1 MNDLSKYSVY
11 KYGDVLSLRGKIN
24 VPEKLG
30 NPYEFDYKKYLNSK
44 NIVGQISTYD
54 VEVVDVK
61 KSNIF
66 LKILYNFKDKVSD
79 RVNSIMPERESNLFK
94 SMLYGDDK
102 FLDEDIKED
111 FEKSGLSHLLAVSGS
126 NLAMIMIIVSYLSKN
141 MSKNISV
148 IFVVIIGYILCAF
161 CSFEMS
167 ILRASIF
174 LVISTSFK
182 NKEKSLNTY
191 LKIFLSFLCI
201 VIYNPYSVF
210 NIGMIM
216 SYLAVISIVM
226 FQSKILSFLDI
237 RVKTILG
244 IKYVKPKKFKKVIY
258 NTVYTI
264 ILSLSFTLSVQILL
278 FPVQIYFFNS
288 FNLISFLSNLVIS
301 YIDNIFAIIGY
312 TTILLSFIPY
322 ISNILLNT
330 TYILLRVIIYI
341 SKFCASLDLLNISFA
356 TPNILS
362 LIIYYSCILSLNSK
376 KYVILYVKKGYRK
389 IVYVCIKIFYLLSI
403 IYIFTSYIYLNYF
416 NNYVIF
422 FNVEQGNM
430 ALIHYNNVNVIF
442 DIGSTKEN
450 LASNIITN
458 YLKKKNISKIDAVF
472 LSHFHADHI
481 NGINEKLL
489 DEVKIEKVI
498 YARPKEKQ
506 EEYDTLMSCINKN
519 NISKLEVTKGDNIQ
533 IGDMNIYFVS
543 PDVDEKIE
551 DDDVANANSLVSFV
565 TVKNKKIL
573 FMGDATKET
582 EEYILNKNINDLNY
596 IDFYQVGHHGSKTSS
611 KDEFISKLNINTAII
626 SSKKKVYN
634 HPSEETLNTLFNH
647 NISVKIT
654 EKDGALKF
662 NI

>member
-1 MNDLSKYSVY
+1 MY
-11 KYGDVLSLRGKIN
+11 KYGDVLSLRGKI
-24 VPEKLG
+24 VIPEKLG

-44 NIVGQISTYD
+44 NIVAQISTYD

-66 LKILYNFKDKVSD
+66 LKIIYSFKDRVSD
-79 RVNSIMPERESNLFK
+79 RIDSIMPEIESNLFK

-126 NLAMIMIIVSYLSKN
+126 NLAMIMMIILYISKKMN
-141 MSKNISV
+141 KNISV

-216 SYLAVISIVM
+216 SYLAVISMVM

-237 RVKTILG
+237 RLKTILG

-258 NTVYTI
+258 NIVYTI

-278 FPVQIYFFNS
+278 FPIQIYFFNS
-288 FNLISFLSNLVIS
+288 FTLISFLSNLVIS

-341 SKFCASLDLLNISFA
+341 SKFCASLDILNISLA

-362 LIIYYSCILSLNSK
+362 LIIYYICILLLNNK
-376 KYVILYVKKGYRK
+376 KYVILYVKKSLKK
-389 IVYVCIKIFYLLSI
+389 IVYLCIKICYLLSI

-430 ALIHYNNVNVIF
+430 ALIHYNNLNVIF

-450 LASNIITN
+450 LASNIIIN
-458 YLKKKNISKIDAVF
+458 YLKKKNITKIDAVV
-472 LSHFHADHI
+472 LSHFHTDHI

-506 EEYDTLMSCINKN
+506 EEYDTLMSCINKR
-519 NISKLEVTKGDNIQ
+519 NISKIEVTKGENIQ
-533 IGDMNIYFVS
+533 IGNMNIYFVS
-543 PDVDEKIE
+543 PDVNKKIE
-551 DDDVANANSLVSFV
+551 ADDIANANSLVSFV

-582 EEYILNKNINDLNY
+582 EEYILNKNINDLNS

-626 SSKKKVYN
+626 SAKKKVYN

-654 EKDGALKF
+654 EKDGAVKF

>member
-1 MNDLSKYSVY
+1 MY
-11 KYGDVLSLRGKIN
+11 KYGDVLSLRGKI
-24 VPEKLG
+24 VIPEKLG

-44 NIVGQISTYD
+44 NIVAQISTYD

-66 LKILYNFKDKVSD
+66 LKIIYSFKDRVSYRID
-79 RVNSIMPERESNLFK
+79 SIMPEIESNLFK

-126 NLAMIMIIVSYLSKN
+126 NLAMIMMIILYISKKMN
-141 MSKNISV
+141 KNISV

-237 RVKTILG
+237 RLKTILG

-258 NTVYTI
+258 NIVYTI

-278 FPVQIYFFNS
+278 FPIQIYFFNS
-288 FNLISFLSNLVIS
+288 FTLISFLSNLVIS

-341 SKFCASLDLLNISFA
+341 SKFCASLDILNISLA

-362 LIIYYSCILSLNSK
+362 LIIYYICILLLNNK
-376 KYVILYVKKGYRK
+376 KYVILYVKKSLRK
-389 IVYVCIKIFYLLSI
+389 IVYLCIKICYLLSI

-430 ALIHYNNVNVIF
+430 ALIHYNNLNVIF

-450 LASNIITN
+450 LASNIIIN
-458 YLKKKNISKIDAVF
+458 YLKKKNITKIDAVV
-472 LSHFHADHI
+472 LSHFHTDHI

-506 EEYDTLMSCINKN
+506 EEYDTLMSCINKR
-519 NISKLEVTKGDNIQ
+519 NISKIEVTKGENIQ
-533 IGDMNIYFVS
+533 IGNMNIYFVS
-543 PDVDEKIE
+543 PDVNRKIE
-551 DDDVANANSLVSFV
+551 ADDIANANSLVSFV

-582 EEYILNKNINDLNY
+582 EEYILNKNINDLNS

-626 SSKKKVYN
+626 SAKKKVYN

-654 EKDGALKF
+654 EKDGAVKF

>member
-1 MNDLSKYSVY
+1 MY
-11 KYGDVLSLRGKIN
+11 KYGDVLSLRGKI
-24 VPEKLG
+24 VIPEKLG
-30 NPYEFDYKKYLNSK
+30 NLYEFDYKKYLNSK
-44 NIVGQISTYD
+44 NIVAQISTYD

-66 LKILYNFKDKVSD
+66 LKIIYSFKDRVSYRID
-79 RVNSIMPERESNLFK
+79 SIMPEIESNLFK

-126 NLAMIMIIVSYLSKN
+126 NLAMIMMIILYISKKMN
-141 MSKNISV
+141 KNISV

-237 RVKTILG
+237 RLKTILG

-258 NTVYTI
+258 NIVYTI

-278 FPVQIYFFNS
+278 FPIQIYFFNS
-288 FNLISFLSNLVIS
+288 FTLISFLSNLVIS

-341 SKFCASLDLLNISFA
+341 SKFCASLDILNISLA

-362 LIIYYSCILSLNSK
+362 LIIYYICILLLNNK
-376 KYVILYVKKGYRK
+376 KYVILYVKKSLRK
-389 IVYVCIKIFYLLSI
+389 IVYLCIKICYLLSI

-430 ALIHYNNVNVIF
+430 ALIHYNNLNVIF

-450 LASNIITN
+450 LASNIIIN
-458 YLKKKNISKIDAVF
+458 YLKKKNITKIDAVV
-472 LSHFHADHI
+472 LSHFHTDHI

-506 EEYDTLMSCINKN
+506 EEYDTLMSCINKR
-519 NISKLEVTKGDNIQ
+519 NISKIEVTKGENIQ
-533 IGDMNIYFVS
+533 IGNMNIYFVS
-543 PDVDEKIE
+543 PDVNKKIE
-551 DDDVANANSLVSFV
+551 ADDIANANSLVSFV

-582 EEYILNKNINDLNY
+582 EEYILNKNINDLNS

-626 SSKKKVYN
+626 SAKKKVYN

-654 EKDGALKF
+654 EKDGAVKF

>member
-1 MNDLSKYSVY
+1 MY
-11 KYGDVLSLRGKIN
+11 KYGDVLSLRGKI
-24 VPEKLG
+24 VIPEKLG

-44 NIVGQISTYD
+44 NIISQISTYD
-54 VEVVDVK
+54 VELVNVK

-66 LKILYNFKDKVSD
+66 LKIIYSFKDRVSYRID
-79 RVNSIMPERESNLFK
+79 SIMPEIESNLFK

-126 NLAMIMIIVSYLSKN
+126 NLAMIMMIILYISKKMN
-141 MSKNISV
+141 KNISV

-182 NKEKSLNTY
+182 NKEKSLNIY

-216 SYLAVISIVM
+216 SYLAVISMVM

-237 RVKTILG
+237 RLKTILG

-258 NTVYTI
+258 NIVYTI

-278 FPVQIYFFNS
+278 FPIQIYFFNS
-288 FNLISFLSNLVIS
+288 FTLISFLSNLVIS

-341 SKFCASLDLLNISFA
+341 SKFCASLDILNISLA

-362 LIIYYSCILSLNSK
+362 LIIYYICILLLNNK
-376 KYVILYVKKGYRK
+376 KYVILYVKKSLRK
-389 IVYVCIKIFYLLSI
+389 IVYLCIKICYLLSI

-430 ALIHYNNVNVIF
+430 ALIHYNNLNVIF

-450 LASNIITN
+450 LASNIIIN
-458 YLKKKNISKIDAVF
+458 YLKKKNITKIDAVV
-472 LSHFHADHI
+472 LSHFHTDHI

-506 EEYDTLMSCINKN
+506 EEYDTLMSCINKR
-519 NISKLEVTKGDNIQ
+519 NISKIEVTKGENIQ
-533 IGDMNIYFVS
+533 IGNMNIYFVS
-543 PDVDEKIE
+543 PDVNKKIE
-551 DDDVANANSLVSFV
+551 ADDIANANSLVSFV

-582 EEYILNKNINDLNY
+582 EEYILNKNINDLNS

-626 SSKKKVYN
+626 SAKKKVYN

-654 EKDGALKF
+654 EKDGAVKF

>member
-1 MNDLSKYSVY
+1 MY
-11 KYGDVLSLRGKIN
+11 KYGDVLSLRGKI
-24 VPEKLG
+24 VIPEKLG

-44 NIVGQISTYD
+44 NIVAQISTYD

-66 LKILYNFKDKVSD
+66 LKIIYSFKDRVSYRID
-79 RVNSIMPERESNLFK
+79 SIMPDRESNLFK

-126 NLAMIMIIVSYLSKN
+126 NLAMIMMIILYISKKMN
-141 MSKNISV
+141 KNISV

-216 SYLAVISIVM
+216 SYLAVISMVM

-237 RVKTILG
+237 RLKTILG

-258 NTVYTI
+258 NIVYTI

-278 FPVQIYFFNS
+278 FPIQIYFFNS
-288 FNLISFLSNLVIS
+288 FTLISFLSNLVIS

-341 SKFCASLDLLNISFA
+341 SKFCASLDILNISLA

-362 LIIYYSCILSLNSK
+362 LIIYYICILLLNNK
-376 KYVILYVKKGYRK
+376 KYVILYVKKSLRK
-389 IVYVCIKIFYLLSI
+389 IVYLCIKICYLLSI

-430 ALIHYNNVNVIF
+430 ALIHYNNLNVIF

-450 LASNIITN
+450 LASNIIIN
-458 YLKKKNISKIDAVF
+458 YLKKKNITKIDAVV
-472 LSHFHADHI
+472 LSHFHTDHI

-506 EEYDTLMSCINKN
+506 EEYDTLMSCINKRN
-519 NISKLEVTKGDNIQ
+519 NCC
-533 IGDMNIYFVS
+533 
-543 PDVDEKIE
+543 
-551 DDDVANANSLVSFV
+551 
-565 TVKNKKIL
+565 
-573 FMGDATKET
+573 
-582 EEYILNKNINDLNY
+582 
-596 IDFYQVGHHGSKTSS
+596 
-611 KDEFISKLNINTAII
+611 
-626 SSKKKVYN
+626 
-634 HPSEETLNTLFNH
+634 
-647 NISVKIT
+647 
-654 EKDGALKF
+654 
-662 NI
+662 

>member
-1 MNDLSKYSVY
+1 MY
-11 KYGDVLSLRGKIN
+11 KYGDVLSLRGKI
-24 VPEKLG
+24 VIPEKLG

-44 NIVGQISTYD
+44 NIVAQISTYD

-66 LKILYNFKDKVSD
+66 LKIIYSFKDRVSYRID
-79 RVNSIMPERESNLFK
+79 SIMPEIESNLFK

-126 NLAMIMIIVSYLSKN
+126 NLAMIMMIILYISKKMN
-141 MSKNISV
+141 KNISV

-216 SYLAVISIVM
+216 SYLAVISMVM

-237 RVKTILG
+237 RLKTILG

-258 NTVYTI
+258 NIVYTI

-278 FPVQIYFFNS
+278 FPIQIYFFNS
-288 FNLISFLSNLVIS
+288 FTLISFLSNLVIS

-341 SKFCASLDLLNISFA
+341 SKFCASLDILNISLA

-362 LIIYYSCILSLNSK
+362 LIIYYICILLLNNK
-376 KYVILYVKKGYRK
+376 KYVILYVKKSLRK
-389 IVYVCIKIFYLLSI
+389 IVYLCIKICYLLSI

-430 ALIHYNNVNVIF
+430 ALIHYNNLNVIF

-450 LASNIITN
+450 LASNIIIN
-458 YLKKKNISKIDAVF
+458 YLKKKNITKIDAVV
-472 LSHFHADHI
+472 LSHFHTDHI

-506 EEYDTLMSCINKN
+506 EEYDTLMSCINKR
-519 NISKLEVTKGDNIQ
+519 NISKIEVTKGENIQ
-533 IGDMNIYFVS
+533 IGNMNIYFVS
-543 PDVDEKIE
+543 PDVNKKIE
-551 DDDVANANSLVSFV
+551 ADDIANANSLVSFV

-582 EEYILNKNINDLNY
+582 EEYILNKNINDLNS

-626 SSKKKVYN
+626 SAKKKVYN

-654 EKDGALKF
+654 EKDGAVKF

>member
-1 MNDLSKYSVY
+1 MY
-11 KYGDVLSLRGKIN
+11 KYGDVLSLRGKITI
-24 VPEKLG
+24 PEKLG

-44 NIVGQISTYD
+44 NIVAQISTYD

-66 LKILYNFKDKVSD
+66 LKIIYSFKDRVSYRID
-79 RVNSIMPERESNLFK
+79 SIMPEIESNLFK

-126 NLAMIMIIVSYLSKN
+126 NLAMIMMIILYISKKMN
-141 MSKNISV
+141 KNISV

-216 SYLAVISIVM
+216 SYFAVISIVM

-237 RVKTILG
+237 RLKTILG

-258 NTVYTI
+258 NIVYTI

-278 FPVQIYFFNS
+278 FPIQIYFFNS
-288 FNLISFLSNLVIS
+288 FTLISFLSNLVIS

-341 SKFCASLDLLNISFA
+341 SKFCASLDILNISLA

-362 LIIYYSCILSLNSK
+362 LIIYYICILLLNNK
-376 KYVILYVKKGYRK
+376 KYVILYVKKSLRK
-389 IVYVCIKIFYLLSI
+389 IVYLCIKICYLLSI

-430 ALIHYNNVNVIF
+430 ALIHYNNLNVIF

-450 LASNIITN
+450 LASNIIIN
-458 YLKKKNISKIDAVF
+458 YLKKKNITKIDAVV
-472 LSHFHADHI
+472 LSHFHTDHI

-506 EEYDTLMSCINKN
+506 EEYDTLMSCINKR
-519 NISKLEVTKGDNIQ
+519 NISKIEVTKGENIQ
-533 IGDMNIYFVS
+533 IGNMNIYFVS
-543 PDVDEKIE
+543 PDVNKKIE
-551 DDDVANANSLVSFV
+551 ADDIANANSLVSFV

-582 EEYILNKNINDLNY
+582 EEYILNKNINDLNS

-626 SSKKKVYN
+626 SAKKKVYN

-654 EKDGALKF
+654 EKDGAVKF

>member
-1 MNDLSKYSVY
+1 MY
-11 KYGDVLSLRGKIN
+11 KYGDVLSLRGKI
-24 VPEKLG
+24 VIPEKLG

-44 NIVGQISTYD
+44 NIISQISTYD
-54 VEVVDVK
+54 VELVNVK

-66 LKILYNFKDKVSD
+66 LKIIYSFKDRVSYRID
-79 RVNSIMPERESNLFK
+79 SIMPEIESNLFK

-126 NLAMIMIIVSYLSKN
+126 NLAMIMMIILYISKKMN
-141 MSKNISV
+141 KNISV

-182 NKEKSLNTY
+182 NKEKSLNIY

-237 RVKTILG
+237 RLKTILG

-258 NTVYTI
+258 NIVYTI

-278 FPVQIYFFNS
+278 FPIQIYFFNS
-288 FNLISFLSNLVIS
+288 FTLISFLSNLVIS

-341 SKFCASLDLLNISFA
+341 SKFCASLDILNISLA

-362 LIIYYSCILSLNSK
+362 LIIYYICILLLNNK
-376 KYVILYVKKGYRK
+376 KYVILYVKKSLRK
-389 IVYVCIKIFYLLSI
+389 IVYLCIKICYLLSI

-430 ALIHYNNVNVIF
+430 ALIHYNNLNVIF

-450 LASNIITN
+450 LASNIIIN
-458 YLKKKNISKIDAVF
+458 YLKKKNITKIDAVV
-472 LSHFHADHI
+472 LSHFHTDHI

-506 EEYDTLMSCINKN
+506 EEYDTLMSCINKR
-519 NISKLEVTKGDNIQ
+519 NISKIEVTKGENIQ
-533 IGDMNIYFVS
+533 IGNMNIYFVS
-543 PDVDEKIE
+543 PDVNKKIE
-551 DDDVANANSLVSFV
+551 ADDIANANSLVSFV

-582 EEYILNKNINDLNY
+582 EEYILNKNINDLNS

-626 SSKKKVYN
+626 SAKKKVYN

-654 EKDGALKF
+654 EKDGAVKF

>member
-1 MNDLSKYSVY
+1 MY
-11 KYGDVLSLRGKIN
+11 KYGDVLSLRGKI
-24 VPEKLG
+24 VIPEKLG

-44 NIVGQISTYD
+44 NIVAQISTYD

-66 LKILYNFKDKVSD
+66 LKIIYSFKDRVSYRID
-79 RVNSIMPERESNLFK
+79 SIMPEIESNLFK

-126 NLAMIMIIVSYLSKN
+126 NLAMIMMIILYISKKMN
-141 MSKNISV
+141 KNISV

-216 SYLAVISIVM
+216 SYFAVISIVM

-237 RVKTILG
+237 RLKTILG

-258 NTVYTI
+258 NIVYTI

-278 FPVQIYFFNS
+278 FPIQIYFFNS
-288 FNLISFLSNLVIS
+288 FTLISFLSNLVIS

-341 SKFCASLDLLNISFA
+341 SKFCASLDILNISLA

-362 LIIYYSCILSLNSK
+362 LIIYYICILLLNNK
-376 KYVILYVKKGYRK
+376 KYVILYVKKSLRK
-389 IVYVCIKIFYLLSI
+389 IVYLCIKICYLLSI

-430 ALIHYNNVNVIF
+430 ALIHYNNLNVIF

-450 LASNIITN
+450 LASNIIIN
-458 YLKKKNISKIDAVF
+458 YLKKKNITKIDAVV
-472 LSHFHADHI
+472 LSHFHTDHI

-506 EEYDTLMSCINKN
+506 EEYDTLMSCINKR
-519 NISKLEVTKGDNIQ
+519 NISKIEVTKGENIQ
-533 IGDMNIYFVS
+533 IGNMNIYFVS
-543 PDVDEKIE
+543 PDVNKKIE
-551 DDDVANANSLVSFV
+551 ADDIANANSLVSFV

-582 EEYILNKNINDLNY
+582 EEYILNKNINDLNS

-626 SSKKKVYN
+626 SAKKKVYN

-654 EKDGALKF
+654 EKDGAVKF

>member
-1 MNDLSKYSVY
+1 MY
-11 KYGDVLSLRGKIN
+11 KYGDVLSLRGKI
-24 VPEKLG
+24 VIPEKLG
-30 NPYEFDYKKYLNSK
+30 NLYEFDYKKYLNSK
-44 NIVGQISTYD
+44 NIVAQISTYD

-66 LKILYNFKDKVSD
+66 LKIIYSFKDRVSYRID
-79 RVNSIMPERESNLFK
+79 SIMPKRESNLFK

-126 NLAMIMIIVSYLSKN
+126 NLAMIMMIILYISKKMN
-141 MSKNISV
+141 KNISV

-237 RVKTILG
+237 RLKTILG

-258 NTVYTI
+258 NIVYTI

-278 FPVQIYFFNS
+278 FPIQIYFFNS
-288 FNLISFLSNLVIS
+288 FTLISFLSNLVIS

-341 SKFCASLDLLNISFA
+341 SKFCASLDILNISLA

-362 LIIYYSCILSLNSK
+362 LIIYYICILLLNNK
-376 KYVILYVKKGYRK
+376 KYVILYVKKSLRK
-389 IVYVCIKIFYLLSI
+389 IVYLCIKICYLLSI

-430 ALIHYNNVNVIF
+430 ALIHYNNLNVIF

-450 LASNIITN
+450 LASNIIIN
-458 YLKKKNISKIDAVF
+458 YLKKKNITKIDAVV
-472 LSHFHADHI
+472 LSHFHTDHI

-506 EEYDTLMSCINKN
+506 EEYDTLMSCINKR
-519 NISKLEVTKGDNIQ
+519 NISKIEVTKGENIQ
-533 IGDMNIYFVS
+533 IGNMNIYFVS
-543 PDVDEKIE
+543 PDVNKKIE
-551 DDDVANANSLVSFV
+551 ADDIANANSLVSFV

-582 EEYILNKNINDLNY
+582 EEYILNKNINDLNS

-626 SSKKKVYN
+626 SAKKKVYN

-654 EKDGALKF
+654 EKDGAVKF

>member
-1 MNDLSKYSVY
+1 M
-11 KYGDVLSLRGKIN
+11 SLRGKITI
-24 VPEKLG
+24 PEKLG

-44 NIVGQISTYD
+44 NIVAQISTYD

-66 LKILYNFKDKVSD
+66 LKIIYSFKDRVSYRID
-79 RVNSIMPERESNLFK
+79 SIMPEIESNLFK

-126 NLAMIMIIVSYLSKN
+126 NLAMIMMIILYISKKMN
-141 MSKNISV
+141 KNISV

-216 SYLAVISIVM
+216 SYFAVISIVM

-237 RVKTILG
+237 RLKTILG

-258 NTVYTI
+258 NIVYTI

-278 FPVQIYFFNS
+278 FPIQIYFFNS
-288 FNLISFLSNLVIS
+288 FTLISFLSNLVIS

-341 SKFCASLDLLNISFA
+341 SKFCASLDILNISLA

-362 LIIYYSCILSLNSK
+362 LIIYYICILLLNNK
-376 KYVILYVKKGYRK
+376 KYVILYVKKSLRK
-389 IVYVCIKIFYLLSI
+389 IVYLCIKICYLLSI

-430 ALIHYNNVNVIF
+430 ALIHYNNLNVIF

-450 LASNIITN
+450 LASNIIIN
-458 YLKKKNISKIDAVF
+458 YLKKKNITKIDAVV
-472 LSHFHADHI
+472 LSHFHTDHI

-506 EEYDTLMSCINKN
+506 EEYDTLMSCINKR
-519 NISKLEVTKGDNIQ
+519 NISKIEVTKGENIQ
-533 IGDMNIYFVS
+533 IGNMNIYFVS
-543 PDVDEKIE
+543 PDVNKKIE
-551 DDDVANANSLVSFV
+551 ADDIANANSLVSFV

-582 EEYILNKNINDLNY
+582 EEYILNKNINDLNS

-626 SSKKKVYN
+626 SAKKKVYN

-654 EKDGALKF
+654 EKDGAVKF

>member
-1 MNDLSKYSVY
+1 MY
-11 KYGDVLSLRGKIN
+11 KYGDVLSLRGKI
-24 VPEKLG
+24 VIPEKLG

-44 NIVGQISTYD
+44 NIVAQISTYD
-54 VEVVDVK
+54 VELVNVK

-66 LKILYNFKDKVSD
+66 LKIIYSFKDRVSYRID
-79 RVNSIMPERESNLFK
+79 SIMPEIESNLFK

-126 NLAMIMIIVSYLSKN
+126 NLAMIMMIILYISKKMN
-141 MSKNISV
+141 KNISV

-216 SYLAVISIVM
+216 SYFAVISIVM

-237 RVKTILG
+237 RLKTILG

-258 NTVYTI
+258 NIVYTI

-278 FPVQIYFFNS
+278 FPIQIYFFNS
-288 FNLISFLSNLVIS
+288 FTLISFLSNLVIS

-341 SKFCASLDLLNISFA
+341 SKFCASLDILNISLA

-362 LIIYYSCILSLNSK
+362 LIIYYICILLLNNK
-376 KYVILYVKKGYRK
+376 KYVILYVKKSLRK
-389 IVYVCIKIFYLLSI
+389 IVYLCIKICYLLSI

-430 ALIHYNNVNVIF
+430 ALIHYNNLNVIF

-450 LASNIITN
+450 LASNIIIN
-458 YLKKKNISKIDAVF
+458 YLKKKNITKIDAVV
-472 LSHFHADHI
+472 LSHFHTDHI

-506 EEYDTLMSCINKN
+506 EEYDTLMSCINKR
-519 NISKLEVTKGDNIQ
+519 NISKIEVTKGENIQ
-533 IGDMNIYFVS
+533 IGNMNIYFVS
-543 PDVDEKIE
+543 PDVNKKIE
-551 DDDVANANSLVSFV
+551 ADDIANANSLVSFV

-582 EEYILNKNINDLNY
+582 EEYILNKNINDLNS

-626 SSKKKVYN
+626 SAKKKVYN

-654 EKDGALKF
+654 EKDGAVKF

>member
-1 MNDLSKYSVY
+1 M
-11 KYGDVLSLRGKIN
+11 SLRGKI
-24 VPEKLG
+24 VIPEKLG

-44 NIVGQISTYD
+44 NIVAQISTYD

-66 LKILYNFKDKVSD
+66 LKIIYSFKDRVSYRID
-79 RVNSIMPERESNLFK
+79 SIMPEIESNLFK

-126 NLAMIMIIVSYLSKN
+126 NLAMIMMIILYISKKMN
-141 MSKNISV
+141 KNISV

-237 RVKTILG
+237 RLKTILG

-258 NTVYTI
+258 NIVYTI

-278 FPVQIYFFNS
+278 FPIQIYFFNS
-288 FNLISFLSNLVIS
+288 FTLISFLSNLVIS

-341 SKFCASLDLLNISFA
+341 SKFCASLDILNISLA

-362 LIIYYSCILSLNSK
+362 LIIYYICILLLNNK
-376 KYVILYVKKGYRK
+376 KYVILYVKKSLRK
-389 IVYVCIKIFYLLSI
+389 IVYLCIKICYLLSI

-430 ALIHYNNVNVIF
+430 ALIHYNNLNVIF

-450 LASNIITN
+450 LASNIIIN
-458 YLKKKNISKIDAVF
+458 YLKKKNITKIDAVV
-472 LSHFHADHI
+472 LSHFHTDHI

-506 EEYDTLMSCINKN
+506 EEYDTLMSCINKR
-519 NISKLEVTKGDNIQ
+519 NISKIEVTKGENIQ
-533 IGDMNIYFVS
+533 IGNMNIYFVS
-543 PDVDEKIE
+543 PDVNKKIE
-551 DDDVANANSLVSFV
+551 ADDIANANSLVSFV

-582 EEYILNKNINDLNY
+582 EEYILNKNINDLNS

-626 SSKKKVYN
+626 SAKKKVYN

-654 EKDGALKF
+654 EKDGAVKF

>member
-1 MNDLSKYSVY
+1 M
-11 KYGDVLSLRGKIN
+11 SLRGKIN

-44 NIVGQISTYD
+44 NIVAQISSYN
-54 VEVVDVK
+54 VKLVDVK
-61 KSNIF
+61 KSNMFFKVI
-66 LKILYNFKDKVSD
+66 YNFKDRVSD
-79 RVNSIMPERESNLFK
+79 RIDSIMPERESNLFK

-126 NLAMIMIIVSYLSKN
+126 NLAMIMMIILYISKKMN
-141 MSKNISV
+141 KNISV
-148 IFVVIIGYILCAF
+148 IFVILIGYILCAF

-191 LKIFLSFLCI
+191 FKIFLSFLCI

-226 FQSKILSFLDI
+226 FQSKILSFFDI
-237 RVKTILG
+237 RLKTILG

-258 NTVYTI
+258 NILYTI

-341 SKFCASLDLLNISFA
+341 SKFCASLDILNISLA
-356 TPNILS
+356 TPNIFS
-362 LIIYYSCILSLNSK
+362 LIIYYICILLLNNK
-376 KYVILYVKKGYRK
+376 KYVILYVKKSLRK
-389 IVYVCIKIFYLLSI
+389 TVYVCIKIFYLLSI

-422 FNVEQGNM
+422 FYVEQGNM

-458 YLKKKNISKIDAVF
+458 YLKKKNISKIDAVV

-481 NGINEKLL
+481 NGINQKLL

-506 EEYDTLMSCINKN
+506 EEYDNLMSCINKN

-626 SSKKKVYN
+626 SAKKKVYN

-654 EKDGALKF
+654 EKEGAVKF

>member
-1 MNDLSKYSVY
+1 MY
-11 KYGDVLSLRGKIN
+11 KYGDVLSLRGKI
-24 VPEKLG
+24 VIPEKLG

-44 NIVGQISTYD
+44 NIISQISTYD
-54 VEVVDVK
+54 VELVNVK

-66 LKILYNFKDKVSD
+66 LKIIYSFKDRVSD
-79 RVNSIMPERESNLFK
+79 RIDSIMPDRESNLFK

-126 NLAMIMIIVSYLSKN
+126 NLAMIMMIILYISKKMN
-141 MSKNISV
+141 KNISV

-216 SYLAVISIVM
+216 SYLAVISMVM

-237 RVKTILG
+237 RLKTILG

-258 NTVYTI
+258 NIVYTI

-278 FPVQIYFFNS
+278 FPIQIYFFNS
-288 FNLISFLSNLVIS
+288 FTLISFLSNLVIS

-341 SKFCASLDLLNISFA
+341 SKFCASLDILNISLA

-362 LIIYYSCILSLNSK
+362 LIIYYICILLLNNK
-376 KYVILYVKKGYRK
+376 KYVILYVKKSLRK
-389 IVYVCIKIFYLLSI
+389 IVYLCIKICYLLSI

-430 ALIHYNNVNVIF
+430 ALIHYNNLNVIF

-450 LASNIITN
+450 LASNIIIN
-458 YLKKKNISKIDAVF
+458 YLKKKNITKIDAVV
-472 LSHFHADHI
+472 LSHFHTDHI

-533 IGDMNIYFVS
+533 IGNMNIYFVS
-543 PDVDEKIE
+543 PDVNKKIE
-551 DDDVANANSLVSFV
+551 ADDIANANSLVSFV

-582 EEYILNKNINDLNY
+582 EEYILNKNINDLNS

-626 SSKKKVYN
+626 SAKKKVYN

-654 EKDGALKF
+654 EKDGAVKF

>member
-1 MNDLSKYSVY
+1 MY
-11 KYGDVLSLRGKIN
+11 KYGDVLSLRGKI
-24 VPEKLG
+24 VIPEKLG

-44 NIVGQISTYD
+44 NIISQISTYD
-54 VEVVDVK
+54 VELVNVK

-66 LKILYNFKDKVSD
+66 LKIIYSFKDRVSYRID
-79 RVNSIMPERESNLFK
+79 SIMPEIESNLFK

-126 NLAMIMIIVSYLSKN
+126 NLAMIMMIILYISKKMN
-141 MSKNISV
+141 KNISV

-216 SYLAVISIVM
+216 SYLAVISMVM

-237 RVKTILG
+237 RLKTILG

-258 NTVYTI
+258 NIVYTI

-278 FPVQIYFFNS
+278 FPIQIYFFNS
-288 FNLISFLSNLVIS
+288 FTLISFLSNLVIS

-341 SKFCASLDLLNISFA
+341 SKFCASLDILNISLA

-362 LIIYYSCILSLNSK
+362 LIIYYICILLLNNK
-376 KYVILYVKKGYRK
+376 KYVILYVKKSLRK
-389 IVYVCIKIFYLLSI
+389 IVYLCIKICYLLSI

-430 ALIHYNNVNVIF
+430 ALIHYNNLNVIF

-450 LASNIITN
+450 LASNIIIN
-458 YLKKKNISKIDAVF
+458 YLKKKNITKIDAVV
-472 LSHFHADHI
+472 LSHFHTDHI

-506 EEYDTLMSCINKN
+506 EEYDTLMSCINKR
-519 NISKLEVTKGDNIQ
+519 NISKIEVTKGENIQ
-533 IGDMNIYFVS
+533 IGNMNIYFVS
-543 PDVDEKIE
+543 PDVNRKIE
-551 DDDVANANSLVSFV
+551 ADDIANANSLVSFV

-582 EEYILNKNINDLNY
+582 EEYILNKNINDLNS
-596 IDFYQVGHHGSKTSS
+596 IDF
-611 KDEFISKLNINTAII
+611 
-626 SSKKKVYN
+626 
-634 HPSEETLNTLFNH
+634 
-647 NISVKIT
+647 
-654 EKDGALKF
+654 
-662 NI
+662 

>member
-1 MNDLSKYSVY
+1 MY
-11 KYGDVLSLRGKIN
+11 KYGDVLSLRGKI
-24 VPEKLG
+24 VIPEKLG

-44 NIVGQISTYD
+44 NIVAQISTYD

-66 LKILYNFKDKVSD
+66 LKIIYSFKDRVSYRID
-79 RVNSIMPERESNLFK
+79 SIMPEIESNLFK

-126 NLAMIMIIVSYLSKN
+126 NLAMIMMIILYISKKMN
-141 MSKNISV
+141 KNISV

-216 SYLAVISIVM
+216 SYLAVISMVM

-237 RVKTILG
+237 RLKTILG

-258 NTVYTI
+258 NIVYTI

-278 FPVQIYFFNS
+278 FPIQIYFFNS
-288 FNLISFLSNLVIS
+288 FTLISFLSNLVIS

-341 SKFCASLDLLNISFA
+341 SKFCASLDILNISLA

-362 LIIYYSCILSLNSK
+362 LIIYYICILLLNNK
-376 KYVILYVKKGYRK
+376 KYVILYVKKSLRK
-389 IVYVCIKIFYLLSI
+389 IVYLCIKICYLLSI

-430 ALIHYNNVNVIF
+430 ALIHYNNLNVIF

-450 LASNIITN
+450 LASNIIIN
-458 YLKKKNISKIDAVF
+458 YLKKKNITKIDAVV
-472 LSHFHADHI
+472 LSHFHTDHI

-506 EEYDTLMSCINKN
+506 EEYDTLMSCINKR
-519 NISKLEVTKGDNIQ
+519 NISKIEVTKGENIQ
-533 IGDMNIYFVS
+533 IGNMNIYFVS
-543 PDVDEKIE
+543 PDVNKKIE
-551 DDDVANANSLVSFV
+551 ADDIANANSLVSFV

-582 EEYILNKNINDLNY
+582 EEYILNKNINDLNS

-626 SSKKKVYN
+626 SAKKKVYN

-654 EKDGALKF
+654 EKDGAVKF
-662 NI
+662 NF

>member
-1 MNDLSKYSVY
+1 M
-11 KYGDVLSLRGKIN
+11 SLRGKITI
-24 VPEKLG
+24 PEKLG

-44 NIVGQISTYD
+44 NIISQISTYD
-54 VEVVDVK
+54 VELVNVK

-66 LKILYNFKDKVSD
+66 LKIIYSFKDRVSYRID
-79 RVNSIMPERESNLFK
+79 SIMPEIESNLFK

-126 NLAMIMIIVSYLSKN
+126 NLAMIMMIILYISKKMN
-141 MSKNISV
+141 KNISV

-216 SYLAVISIVM
+216 SYLAVISMVM

-237 RVKTILG
+237 RLKTILG

-258 NTVYTI
+258 NIVYTI

-278 FPVQIYFFNS
+278 FPIQIYFFNS
-288 FNLISFLSNLVIS
+288 FTLISFLSNLVIS

-341 SKFCASLDLLNISFA
+341 SKFCASLDILNISLA

-362 LIIYYSCILSLNSK
+362 LIIYYICILLLNNK
-376 KYVILYVKKGYRK
+376 KYVILYVKKSLRK
-389 IVYVCIKIFYLLSI
+389 IVYLCIKICYLLSI

-430 ALIHYNNVNVIF
+430 ALIHYNNLNVIF

-450 LASNIITN
+450 LASNIIIN
-458 YLKKKNISKIDAVF
+458 YLKKKNITKIDAVV
-472 LSHFHADHI
+472 LSHFHTDHI

-506 EEYDTLMSCINKN
+506 EEYDTLMSCINKR
-519 NISKLEVTKGDNIQ
+519 NISKIEVTKGENIQ
-533 IGDMNIYFVS
+533 IGNMNIYFVS
-543 PDVDEKIE
+543 PDVNKKIE
-551 DDDVANANSLVSFV
+551 ADDIANANSLVSFV

-582 EEYILNKNINDLNY
+582 EEYILNKNINDLNS

-626 SSKKKVYN
+626 SAKKKVYN

-654 EKDGALKF
+654 EKDGAVKF